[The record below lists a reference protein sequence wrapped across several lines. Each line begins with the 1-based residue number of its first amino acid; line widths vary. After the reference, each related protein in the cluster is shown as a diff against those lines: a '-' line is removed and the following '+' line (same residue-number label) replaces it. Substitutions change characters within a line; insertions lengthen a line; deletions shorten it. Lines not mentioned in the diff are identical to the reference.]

1 MHPIEHLRY
10 VARARGADPVSL
22 VRETA
27 AALSGLGH
35 EPAGIVLATR
45 RIVQR
50 HPTCAPLWWLCSHV
64 LGALDP
70 FSTLRDCEEE
80 IKNDTTIKNL
90 RDAVPQDAVV
100 CVVGWPTAVLHA
112 LASRGDVKIFVVES
126 DGDGDAAVERLAT
139 MNVDATLVQFEE
151 LSRVVGGC
159 DVVIVEALA
168 AGPTEVLCSA
178 GSHAVAALAYCLQKP
193 VWLVMACGTR
203 LPAAL
208 WTAMVAGASASSTA
222 SDVDVFS
229 ASLFSRVISKHGVS
243 DDLSQPFEA
252 ECPPT
257 TELLRHSAM

>member
-112 LASRGDVKIFVVES
+112 LASRGDAKIFVVES
-126 DGDGDAAVERLAT
+126 NGDGDAAVERLAT

-178 GSHAVAALAYCLQKP
+178 GSHGVAALAYCLQKP
-193 VWLVMACGTR
+193 VWLVTACGTR
-203 LPAAL
+203 LPTAL
-208 WTAMVAGASASSTA
+208 WTAMVAGVNASSTA

-229 ASLFSRVISKHGVS
+229 ASLFSRVISKQGVS
-243 DDLSQPFEA
+243 DDLSQPFVA

>member
-27 AALSGLGH
+27 AALGGLGH

-70 FSTLRDCEEE
+70 FLAMQKCNDE
-80 IKNDTTIKNL
+80 ISNDATIKSL

-112 LASRGDVKIFVVES
+112 LASRVDVKIFVVES
-126 DGDGDAAVERLAT
+126 NGDGDAAVERLVG

-151 LSRVVGGC
+151 LSRVVNGC
-159 DVVIVEALA
+159 DVVVIEALA
-168 AGPTEVLCSA
+168 AGPSDVLCGS
-178 GSHAVAALAYCLQKP
+178 GSHAVAALAFCSQKP
-193 VWLVMACGTR
+193 VWLVTACGTR
-203 LPAAL
+203 LPKPLWSAMTAGDAANN
-208 WTAMVAGASASSTA
+208 
-222 SDVDVFS
+222 VDLLS
-229 ASLFSRVISKHGVS
+229 ASLFSRVISKNGIS
-243 DDLSQPFEA
+243 DDLTQPFEA

>member
-50 HPTCAPLWWLCSHV
+50 HPTCGPLWWLCSHV

-70 FSTLRDCEEE
+70 FATMRDREDE
-80 IKNDTTIKNL
+80 IENDTTIKSL
-90 RDAVPQDAVV
+90 RDAVPQDAFV
-100 CVVGWPTAVLHA
+100 CVVGWPTAVVHA
-112 LASRGDVKIFVVES
+112 LASRGDVRIFVVES
-126 DGDGDAAVERLAT
+126 NGDGDAAVERLVS
-139 MNVDATLVQFEE
+139 MDVDATLVQFEE
-151 LSRVVGGC
+151 LSRVVSRC
-159 DVVIVEALA
+159 DVLIVEALA

-193 VWLVMACGTR
+193 LWLVTACGTR

-208 WTAMVAGASASSTA
+208 WSAMVAGDAANEVDLLST
-222 SDVDVFS
+222 
-229 ASLFSRVISKHGVS
+229 SLFSRVVSKTGVS

-257 TELLRHSAM
+257 TEMLRHSAM

>member
-35 EPAGIVLATR
+35 EPAGIVLAAR

-50 HPTCAPLWWLCSHV
+50 HPTCGPLWWLCSHV

-70 FSTLRDCEEE
+70 FAAMRDCEEE
-80 IKNDTTIKNL
+80 IKNDSTIKSL

-100 CVVGWPTAVLHA
+100 CVVGWPTTVLNA
-112 LASRGDVKIFVVES
+112 LAPRGDVKLFVVES
-126 DGDGDAAVERLAT
+126 NGDGDAAVERLIS
-139 MNVDATLVQFEE
+139 MDVDATLVQFEE
-151 LSRVVGGC
+151 LSRVVGSC
-159 DVVIVEALA
+159 DILIIESLS
-168 AGPTEVLCSA
+168 AGPTEVLCSS
-178 GSHAVAALAYCLQKP
+178 GSHAVAALGYCLQKP
-193 VWLVMACGTR
+193 VWLVTACGTR
-203 LPAAL
+203 LPAPL
-208 WTAMVAGASASSTA
+208 WSAMTSGEAINE
-222 SDVDVFS
+222 VDLMS
-229 ASLFSRVISKHGVS
+229 LRLFSRVISKDGIS
-243 DDLSQPFEA
+243 DDMSQPLVA

>member
-35 EPAGIVLATR
+35 EPAGIVLAAR

-50 HPTCAPLWWLCSHV
+50 HPTCGPLWWLCSHV

-70 FSTLRDCEEE
+70 FVAMRDCEDE
-80 IKNDTTIKNL
+80 IKNDSTIKSL

-100 CVVGWPTAVLHA
+100 CVVGWPTTVLNA
-112 LASRGDVKIFVVES
+112 LATRSDVKLFVVES
-126 DGDGDAAVERLAT
+126 NGDGDAAVERLVS
-139 MNVDATLVQFEE
+139 MDVDATLVQFEE
-151 LSRVVGGC
+151 LARAISSC
-159 DVVIVEALA
+159 DVLIVEALA
-168 AGPTEVLCSA
+168 AGPTEVLCSS
-178 GSHAVAALAYCLQKP
+178 GSHALAALGYVMQKP
-193 VWLVMACGTR
+193 LWLVAACGTR
-203 LPAAL
+203 LPAPL
-208 WTAMVAGASASSTA
+208 WSAMIAGDAINEVDLLSS
-222 SDVDVFS
+222 
-229 ASLFSRVISKHGVS
+229 SLFSRVIFKDGISE
-243 DDLSQPFEA
+243 DLSQPFAA